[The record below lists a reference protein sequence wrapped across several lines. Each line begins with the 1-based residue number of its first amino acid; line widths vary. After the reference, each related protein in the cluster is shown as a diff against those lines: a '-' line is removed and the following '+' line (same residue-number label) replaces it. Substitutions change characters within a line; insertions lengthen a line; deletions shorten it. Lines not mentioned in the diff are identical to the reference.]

1 MSKAQFEGVSGSI
14 ANYKPDDRIITNDG
28 FFPNIDTADI
38 RSGFRI
44 LDSITADRLR
54 QAVIR
59 SMISVNQDLSSWK
72 AAKIKDGASKLSDV
86 SSDQIDGQSILTM
99 QYFQAVGCYTRADL
113 IDSYRD
119 VDRTR
124 HGRHEIDDLEPASG
138 DLRRDA
144 IHAIRDILGKTRTT
158 AALI

>member
-1 MSKAQFEGVSGSI
+1 MSEAGFQSVSNSV

-28 FFPNIDTADI
+28 FFPNVDTAEI

-59 SMISVNQDLSSWK
+59 SMISVNRDLSSWK
-72 AAKIKDGASKLSDV
+72 AAKIKDGASKLADV
-86 SSDQIDGQSILTM
+86 TAVQIDGQSILTM

-124 HGRHEIDDLEPASG
+124 HGRHETDDLEPASG
-138 DLRRDA
+138 DLRRDGLY
-144 IHAIRDILGKTRTT
+144 AIRDIIGEHRV
-158 AALI
+158 AADLI

>member
-1 MSKAQFEGVSGSI
+1 MSEAGFQSVSNSV

-44 LDSITADRLR
+44 LESITADRLR

-59 SMISVNQDLSSWK
+59 SMISVNRDLSSWK
-72 AAKIKDGASKLSDV
+72 KTQISAGFLKLSDV
-86 SSDQIDGQSILTM
+86 SSDQIDGQSTLAT
-99 QYFQAVGCYTRADL
+99 QYFQAVGCYARADL

-124 HGRHEIDDLEPASG
+124 HGRHETDDLEPASG
-138 DLRRDA
+138 DLRRDGLY
-144 IHAIRDILGKTRTT
+144 AIRDIIGEQRVA